1 MSDAKDLAAEWE
13 VLENM
18 SKGDPE
24 RPGQIFKVAHRH
36 FTRYRRLGLMSDLDN
51 AIQLGTEAVQ
61 LTSEDHPQR
70 TQRLINLSIYWHD
83 KYPGTD
89 GQNVQGL
96 QDSIKAS
103 REAIAALPETYPH
116 RGTLLDRLS
125 TKLTL
130 LFMRTR
136 EISVIEESIQVQ
148 REAVDVTP
156 TSNTKREVFL
166 TNLASALVTRHQA
179 LGGIEDLDEAIQIL
193 REITAQT
200 DRSSPYLLQR
210 LGDFSTCLSVRYEA
224 RGEISDLEEA
234 IKVVKEAIE
243 ATEEG
248 SLERM
253 SHLSN
258 YGNLCGDHYLRTGNM
273 SDLEEAISS
282 LQEVVD
288 RVQDDEVFM
297 ERHICLSSFA
307 IQLSRRYRR
316 IGTVSDLKKAIKLG
330 RRACDLT
337 PADDS
342 QAKHFS
348 NLAIILKHEYFRTD
362 DQTVLDEAIRVQRD
376 AVKTAYKNHPDAVVL
391 LHNLA
396 ALLTTKSKVA
406 DSTVALEEALQLG
419 RQVVDLTPKDHP
431 NRATYLNT
439 LARQLN
445 NMSSKTGLLCH
456 LEEAIQCGKEAVDL
470 TEDAHPERAN
480 RLVNQGGLYGALF
493 WKTNA
498 PEDLNTAIEHYEA
511 ALYTPSVYEVPR
523 IRAGKELLQYY
534 AAIPD
539 WTKAYE
545 AAKTAMS
552 LVPKLISRTTN
563 NADRQDVLT
572 QVYGLSC
579 DAAAVALSADKGAL
593 AALRFLEQG
602 RGMLASAVEET
613 RSETLDLQRQ
623 HPELAERFKYLQ
635 GLTSSH
641 GLPADSADSTIPF
654 QRTKASAHSSEIN
667 AIGELGV
674 LVDKIHQTPGFED
687 FLSTPSDSKIRGAA
701 SNGPIIVIN
710 TSEFRCDAILIERD
724 QVWSTDL
731 SRLTVKDIRSNTQQ
745 GNIASPRILE
755 WLWNTIAEP
764 VLDALGIRK
773 PSSEERL
780 PRIWWIPT
788 GVLSIYP
795 LHAAGRHFKG
805 SSDTVIDRA
814 MSSYSSSIKVI
825 IRSRGRATLSAV
837 PSGIERAVLVSMETT
852 PESSSLPSAGRE
864 IQVLRGI
871 CKSKG
876 FETIEPRS
884 IKEDVV
890 SQLPQ
895 CKIFHFAGH
904 GSTNGRDASQSSL
917 LLQDWQKNP
926 LTVSTLLDIDIQ
938 QYSPFLAYL
947 SACGTGQ
954 IGHEKYLDESIHLI
968 SAFQLAGFRHV
979 IGTLWEVG
987 DEISVDIARTV
998 YESIRRGAQA
1008 DESIC
1013 RGLYKATLEQRDK
1026 WFTEKSKTRSR
1037 KRKAR
1042 SPLEDGSGIN
1052 SSRDVIAVE
1061 DDEEDISLPQW
1072 IPYVHYGV

>member
-1 MSDAKDLAAEWE
+1 MLDPEDLAAEQKI
-13 VLENM
+13 LEIM
-18 SKGDPE
+18 PEGHPE
-24 RPGQIFKVAHRH
+24 RPSQIFKVAHRH

-89 GQNVQGL
+89 EQNVQGL
-96 QDSIKAS
+96 QDSIQAS
-103 REAIAALPETYPH
+103 REAIAALSDTYAH

-125 TKLTL
+125 IKLTL

-136 EISVIEESIQVQ
+136 EISVIDENIKVQ
-148 REAVDVTP
+148 REAVEVTP

-193 REITAQT
+193 REITFQT
-200 DRSSPYLLQR
+200 DQSSPYFVQR
-210 LGDFSTCLSVRYEA
+210 FGDFSTCLSLRYEEQ
-224 RGEISDLEEA
+224 GELSDLEEA
-234 IKVVKEAIE
+234 IKVAKEAIE
-243 ATEEG
+243 ATEEE

-258 YGNLCGDHYLRTGNM
+258 YGNLCGDRYLKTGNM
-273 SDLEEAISS
+273 SDLEEAIDS
-282 LQEVVD
+282 LQEVMD
-288 RVQDDEVFM
+288 RIKDDEVFM

-307 IQLSRRYRR
+307 IQLSRRYRI

-330 RRACDLT
+330 RKACDLT
-337 PADDS
+337 PEDDS

-348 NLAIILKHEYFRTD
+348 NLAIILKHEFFRTD
-362 DQTVLDEAIRVQRD
+362 DQTVLDEAIRVQRE
-376 AVKTAYKNHPDAVVL
+376 AVRTAYKNHPDEVVL

-396 ALLTTKSKVA
+396 TLLTTKSKVA
-406 DSTVALEEALQLG
+406 DSTAALEEALQLG

-431 NRATYLNT
+431 KRATYLNT

-445 NMSSKTGLLCH
+445 NMSSKTGLLSH
-456 LEEAIQCGKEAVDL
+456 LQEAIQCGKEAVDL
-470 TEDAHPERAN
+470 TEDGHLERAN
-480 RLVNQGGLYGALF
+480 RLVNQGGLHGALF

-498 PEDLNTAIEHYEA
+498 PDALKTAIEHYEA
-511 ALYTPSVYEVPR
+511 VLYTPSVYEVPR

-539 WTKAYE
+539 WTKAYD
-545 AAKTAMS
+545 AATTAMN
-552 LVPKLISRTTN
+552 LVPKLISQTTN
-563 NADRQDVLT
+563 NADIQDVLT

-579 DAAAVALSADKGAL
+579 DAAAVALSANKGAL

-602 RGMLASAVEET
+602 RGMLASSVEGK

-623 HPELAERFKYLQ
+623 HPELAERLKDSQ
-635 GLTSSH
+635 SRPSSH
-641 GLPADSADSTIPF
+641 GLPTDSVDSTIPP
-654 QRTKASAHSSEIN
+654 QRTKASAHTSEMD
-667 AIGELGV
+667 AELEA
-674 LVDKIHQTPGFED
+674 LVDKIRQTPGFED
-687 FLSTPSDSKIRGAA
+687 FLSTPSDSKIQGAA
-701 SNGPIIVIN
+701 SNGSIIVIN
-710 TSEFRCDAILIERD
+710 TSEFRCDAILVERD
-724 QVWSTDL
+724 QIRSIDL

-745 GNIASPRILE
+745 GHIPSPRILE

-764 VLDALGIRK
+764 FLNALGIGR
-773 PSSEERL
+773 PLSEECL
-780 PRIWWIPT
+780 PRILWIPT

-805 SSDTVIDRA
+805 SSNTVIDRA
-814 MSSYSSSIKVI
+814 MSSYSPSIRAI
-825 IRSRGRATLSAV
+825 IRSRRRATLSAV

-864 IQVLRGI
+864 VQVLRDI

-890 SQLPQ
+890 SQLPH

-904 GSTNGRDASQSSL
+904 GSTNERDASQSSL
-917 LLQDWQKNP
+917 LLEDWQKTP

-954 IGHEKYLDESIHLI
+954 IGHEKYLNESIHLI

-998 YESIRRGAQA
+998 YEGIQRGAQA

-1013 RGLYKATLEQRDK
+1013 RGLHKATLEQRDK
-1026 WFTEKSKTRSR
+1026 WFTEKSETRSR
-1037 KRKAR
+1037 KRKAK
-1042 SPLEDGSGIN
+1042 SPLEDGGGID
-1052 SSRDVIAVE
+1052 SSRDVLAV
-1061 DDEEDISLPQW
+1061 DEEEDVSLPQW

>member
-1 MSDAKDLAAEWE
+1 MSDPENLAAEQAI
-13 VLENM
+13 LENM
-18 SKGDPE
+18 LERDPE
-24 RPGQIFKVAHRH
+24 RPNQIFKVAHRH
-36 FTRYRRLGLMSDLDN
+36 FTRYRRLGLMTDLDN
-51 AIQLGTEAVQ
+51 AIQLGTEAVN
-61 LTSEDHPQR
+61 LTPEDHPQR
-70 TQRLINLSIYWHD
+70 TPRLINLSIYWHD

-89 GQNVQGL
+89 DQNVQGL
-96 QDSIKAS
+96 QDSIQAS
-103 REAIAALPETYPH
+103 RNAIATLPDTYPH

-125 TKLTL
+125 TKLAL

-136 EISVIEESIQVQ
+136 ENSVIEENIKVQ
-148 REAVDVTP
+148 REAIDVTP
-156 TSNTKREVFL
+156 TNNPKREVFVS
-166 TNLASALVTRHQA
+166 NLASALVTRNQA
-179 LGGIEDLDEAIQIL
+179 LGNLEDLDEAIQIL

-200 DRSSPYLLQR
+200 DQTSPYLLQR
-210 LGDFSTCLSVRYEA
+210 LGNFSTCLSVRYDT
-224 RGEISDLEEA
+224 RGEINDLEEA
-234 IKVVKEAIE
+234 IAIVSQAIE

-253 SHLSN
+253 THLSN
-258 YGNLCGDHYLRTGNM
+258 YGNFCGDRYLRTGNM
-273 SDLEEAISS
+273 SDLEEAINS
-282 LQEVVD
+282 LQRVVN
-288 RVQDDEVFM
+288 RVQDDEVYL
-297 ERHICLSSFA
+297 ERHKCLSNFA

-316 IGTVSDLKKAIKLG
+316 IGTVGDLKKAIELG

-337 PADDS
+337 PDDDS

-348 NLAIILKHEYFRTD
+348 NLAIVLKHEYFRTD
-362 DQTVLDEAIRVQRD
+362 DQAVLDEAIHVQRE
-376 AVKTAYKNHPDAVVL
+376 AVRTAYKNHPDAVAS
-391 LHNLA
+391 LHNLS
-396 ALLTTKSKVA
+396 ALLTTKAEDV
-406 DSTVALEEALQLG
+406 DSIGVLEEALDLG

-445 NMSSKTGLLCH
+445 IMSSKTGLLHH
-456 LEEAIQCGKEAVDL
+456 LQEATQRGKEALDL
-470 TEDAHPERAN
+470 TEDGHPELAN

-523 IRAGKELLQYY
+523 ICAGKELLQYY

-539 WTKAYE
+539 WRKAYD
-545 AAKTAMS
+545 AVKTAMD
-552 LVPKLISRTTN
+552 LVPKLISQTTN
-563 NADRQDVLT
+563 NADKQDTLT
-572 QVYGLSC
+572 QVYGLSS
-579 DAAAVALSADKGAL
+579 DAAAIALSADKGAF

-602 RGMLASAVEET
+602 RGMLASSVEKT
-613 RSETLDLQRQ
+613 RSETLDLERE

-635 GLTSSH
+635 SLANPTGLTV
-641 GLPADSADSTIPF
+641 DSIDSKISP
-654 QRTKASAHSSEIN
+654 QNIKSSAHNSEMG
-667 AIGELGV
+667 ALEELDV
-674 LVDKIHQTPGFED
+674 LIDKIRQTPDFED
-687 FLSTPSDSKIRGAA
+687 FLSTPSDAKIQSAA

-710 TSEFRCDAILIERD
+710 TSEFRCDAILVESD
-724 QVWSTDL
+724 QTRFIAL
-731 SRLTVKDIRSNTQQ
+731 PRLTVKDIRSNTQQ
-745 GNIASPRILE
+745 GHTASPRILE
-755 WLWNTIAEP
+755 WLWDTIAEP
-764 VLDALGIRK
+764 VLDALGIFQPASK
-773 PSSEERL
+773 ERL

-805 SSDTVIDRA
+805 SSETVIDRA
-814 MSSYSSSIKVI
+814 VSSYSSSIKAI
-825 IRSRGRATLSAV
+825 IRSRGRATLRAV
-837 PSGIERAVLVSMETT
+837 PSGLDRAVLVSMDTT
-852 PESSSLPSAGRE
+852 PGSSSLPSAGRE
-864 IQVLRGI
+864 VKLLRDI

-876 FETIEPRS
+876 FETVEPRP

-890 SQLPQ
+890 SRLPH

-904 GSTNGRDASQSSL
+904 GSTNGLDASQSSL
-917 LLQDWQKNP
+917 LLEDWQKDP

-954 IGHEKYLDESIHLI
+954 IAHEKYLDESIHLI

-987 DEISVDIARTV
+987 DEISVDIAKTV
-998 YESIRRGAQA
+998 YESVQRGDQA

-1013 RGLYKATLEQRDK
+1013 RGLHKATLEQRDK
-1026 WFTEKSKTRSR
+1026 WLTEKSQTRSR

-1042 SPLEDGSGIN
+1042 SPLDGTEVE

-1061 DDEEDISLPQW
+1061 DDGDDISLPQW

>member
-1 MSDAKDLAAEWE
+1 MSDPEDLAAELKI
-13 VLENM
+13 LEIM
-18 SKGDPE
+18 PE
-24 RPGQIFKVAHRH
+24 GHPGRPSQIFKVAHRH

-89 GQNVQGL
+89 DQNVQGL
-96 QDSIKAS
+96 QDSIQAS
-103 REAIAALPETYPH
+103 REAIASLPDSYQH

-136 EISVIEESIQVQ
+136 EISVIEENIKVQ
-148 REAVDVTP
+148 REAVNVTP

-166 TNLASALVTRHQA
+166 TNLASALVIRHQV
-179 LGGIEDLDEAIQIL
+179 LRGIEDLDEAIQIL
-193 REITAQT
+193 RETTAQT
-200 DRSSPYLLQR
+200 DQSSPYFLQR
-210 LGDFSTCLSVRYEA
+210 LGDFSSCLSVRYEA
-224 RGEISDLEEA
+224 QGEVSDLEEA
-234 IKVVKEAIE
+234 IKVAKEAIE
-243 ATEEG
+243 ATEEE

-288 RVQDDEVFM
+288 HVQDDEVFM
-297 ERHICLSSFA
+297 ERHVCLSSFA

-337 PADDS
+337 PDDDS

-362 DQTVLDEAIRVQRD
+362 DQTVLDEAIRIQRE
-376 AVKTAYKNHPDAVVL
+376 AVRTAYKNHPDLVVL

-396 ALLTTKSKVA
+396 ALLTTKSKAA
-406 DSTVALEEALQLG
+406 DSTVALDEALQLS
-419 RQVVDLTPKDHP
+419 RQVIDLTPKDHP

-445 NMSSKTGLLCH
+445 NMSSKTGLLSH
-456 LEEAIQCGKEAVDL
+456 LQEAIQCGKEAVDL
-470 TEDAHPERAN
+470 TEDGHPERAN

-498 PEDLNTAIEHYEA
+498 PEDLKTAIEHYEA

-539 WTKAYE
+539 WIKAYD
-545 AAKTAMS
+545 AAKTAMN
-552 LVPKLISRTTN
+552 LVPKLISQTTN

-579 DAAAVALSADKGAL
+579 DAAAVALSANKGAL

-602 RGMLASAVEET
+602 RGMLACSVEET
-613 RSETLDLQRQ
+613 RSETLDLHRQ
-623 HPELAERFKYLQ
+623 YPELAERLEYLQ
-635 GLTSSH
+635 SLTIPC
-641 GLPADSADSTIPF
+641 GLPADSADFTIPP
-654 QRTKASAHSSEIN
+654 QRTKASDQTSEMN
-667 AIGELGV
+667 AELDA
-674 LVDKIHQTPGFED
+674 LVGKIRQAPGFED
-687 FLSTPSDSKIRGAA
+687 FLSTPSDSKIQSAA
-701 SNGPIIVIN
+701 SNGSIVVIN
-710 TSEFRCDAILIERD
+710 TSEFRCDAILVECD
-724 QVWSTDL
+724 QIRSIDL
-731 SRLTVKDIRSNTQQ
+731 SRLTVKDIRSNTQL
-745 GNIASPRILE
+745 GSLSSPRILE
-755 WLWNTIAEP
+755 WLWSTIAEP
-764 VLDALGIRK
+764 VLDALGIGRAL
-773 PSSEERL
+773 PEERL

-814 MSSYSSSIKVI
+814 MSSYSPSIKAI
-825 IRSRGRATLSAV
+825 IRSRGRATLSAI

-852 PESSSLPSAGRE
+852 PETSSLPSAGRE
-864 IQVLRGI
+864 VQILRDI

-890 SQLPQ
+890 FRLPH

-904 GSTNGRDASQSSL
+904 GSTNERDASQSSL
-917 LLQDWQKNP
+917 LLEDWQKDP

-947 SACGTGQ
+947 SVCGTGQ

-998 YESIRRGAQA
+998 YEGIQRGAQA

-1013 RGLYKATLEQRDK
+1013 RGLHKATLEQRDK

-1042 SPLEDGSGIN
+1042 SPLDDGSGID
-1052 SSRDVIAVE
+1052 SSRDVLAV
-1061 DDEEDISLPQW
+1061 DEEEDVSLPQW